1 MGLKQHIQLGLFF
14 FSSPSF
20 FIFYFLVDLMQ
31 TLQVGDSKI
40 DLKIQL
46 VSIAMRSMSSQ
57 NIQASIRLDKNNFL
71 T

>member
-14 FSSPSF
+14 FSSLSF

-40 DLKIQL
+40 DLKIQF